1 MHARQVGYELRLAE
15 QAWRKTLEPRL
26 RELGLTVP
34 QYSALRALQRMPGAT
49 SAELARSAF
58 VTPQTM
64 NTIVLQLEDSQLIE
78 RTARIANLRA
88 RDAKLTPAGTALFN
102 KARRLVHRLETGSV
116 TGLDRPEQDQL
127 VTLLE
132 RFTAALEDTVPRPTA
147 GA

>member
-1 MHARQVGYELRLAE
+1 MNERQVGYELRLAE
-15 QAWRKTLEPRL
+15 QAWRRTLEPPL

-34 QYSALRALQRMPGAT
+34 QYSALRALQRTPGAS

-64 NTIVLQLEDSQLIE
+64 NTIVLQLEDARLIE
-78 RTARIANLRA
+78 RTARTTNLRA
-88 RDAKLTPAGTALFN
+88 RDATLTPAGTALFN
-102 KARRLVHRLETGSV
+102 KARRLVHRLETGALAEP
-116 TGLDRPEQDQL
+116 GRDQL

-132 RFTAALEDTVPRPTA
+132 RFTTALEASVSRPSA